1 MSTGSLSSVCLFR
14 ILKYFNHIARKTTG
28 DIQRIII
35 ITDKIEGTNRSN
47 FEALIVGP
55 GSRESGNGGGCLVSR
70 FVFLDEIEASS
81 IADSRG
87 GGRGD
92 YYGALVVV
100 GVVAALG
107 ALTSLLLLLV
117 LVRRHRPRSV
127 PITREYTSYIL
138 GLNRIPQ
145 GVQNK

>member
-1 MSTGSLSSVCLFR
+1 MRCYHLFCSSLSVFSYLSHF
-14 ILKYFNHIARKTTG
+14 A
-28 DIQRIII
+28 
-35 ITDKIEGTNRSN
+35 
-47 FEALIVGP
+47 
-55 GSRESGNGGGCLVSR
+55 
-70 FVFLDEIEASS
+70 FLDEIEASS

-127 PITREYTSYIL
+127 PITREYSC
-138 GLNRIPQ
+138 
-145 GVQNK
+145 